1 MSAQKFI
8 KKKAK
13 TGEKKL
19 KPKPIQAK
27 VEARPEKKEEAIPIP
42 AAKLKIC
49 IIGPGAIGGLIAAYL
64 KAKMRKITAV
74 GKTEQ
79 MRIIRSNGLKIEGAR
94 GTVYVELDIRVK
106 MKEKADLVIL
116 AVKTQDIAGVI
127 AENRAFLEDALILT
141 IQNGVRAD
149 QIISL
154 TLGKENIISSIIMF
168 GSTYLKSGLITHNFE
183 GDWIIG
189 RPFGTNDDKVKEVVE
204 ELSPA
209 FKVVLVDNITS
220 MKWTKLFINAN
231 NCVPALLDKSI
242 QETFADLDMA
252 KLSILLLKECFAV
265 VDDAGIQL
273 VDLPNF
279 EVNKFRGLTQMPL
292 EEAAKIFSGIMINLS
307 KEPLYGSILQS
318 IKRDRASEIDY
329 INGEII
335 KLSRFGRIGAELN
348 TKVVNLIHQVE
359 KTKKFFTVEEIK
371 DKFKLRDVK

>member
-335 KLSRFGRIGAELN
+335 KLSRFGRVGAELN